1 MLKSMIINSMGTG
14 SNVGKK
20 YQKSVTNVNPN
31 VSNEIAGEFAKKM
44 NALTTNTYGN
54 TQVVK
59 KMDVTEEDTVTLK
72 VDDSRIKNS
81 LCTVA
86 EYTISTIEGGVRIAF
101 TGEDFDGHV
110 LSPETSYF
118 DVTY

>member
-72 VDDSRIKNS
+72 VDDSNKGTLPPMIVVN
-81 LCTVA
+81 
-86 EYTISTIEGGVRIAF
+86 IENGVRLNFPPVI
-101 TGEDFDGHV
+101 
-110 LSPETSYF
+110 
-118 DVTY
+118 